1 MFERSDPHAG
11 LTPEEFR
18 RFVVAWSLDR
28 KRVALPISDL
38 WRAVQEYGWL
48 VSYVEFELWLAEQQD
63 MVEDAPAGGKRL
75 CAGYRLQRN
84 IDLPEPGRITSEGG
98 HKILEE
104 HGSLR
109 RLMAY
114 AEDAVREEG
123 KALYAYRETQNQTFN
138 LTSIPVFTSS
148 DQFVRLATEDTPDF
162 CKNLGSGKRAVYYG
176 FPLVLDWVESRDG
189 TFSDFKVVPVFVSR
203 MEAQIQPDRTIL
215 QLEHTWPR
223 LNPEIVSRSQP
234 LDRQYLIQ
242 TLDAGQ
248 DAYES
253 LDARFKLVASALPQY
268 RMVDNISMYALRP
281 LLSLSTMNVEDA
293 GIYNI
298 GGLFLGGADTYTQG
312 LVRELGELKQIRE
325 ETLASTSLAPFVR
338 SLRENQSKTEPDK
351 RGVPILPNPEGS
363 TLNLEQNSAVSR
375 VGEHSL
381 SIVTGPPG
389 TGKSQ
394 VVLSL
399 LATSALKGESVLFA
413 SKNRKA
419 IQVVAE
425 RIRESTG
432 TNRSLMLLGGDH
444 DKETQADLANLANL
458 PPRTNQAGSQEI
470 EAVFQEMLDDILR
483 LEKQIDVVAGLQ
495 VEKQDVT
502 ERLEGIQN
510 NFLGTAPSL
519 GEVDLNQIAGP
530 LVEFFKQFNALENRL
545 VKGPRFIAVWR
556 LKRLSPK
563 FSPRVEGVNHALA
576 AQKIPLELKWPLNPD
591 EVPTFR
597 ELIDQLVYYLKL
609 QDESQGIHES
619 LNKAGSPEALYEKLQ
634 TSQQELS
641 KLAAT
646 VLKQRLQQISFEG
659 DKGLEL
665 NDALLEV
672 QNFFGPGRRR
682 LENPTRRDEF
692 ARAFR
697 TLLNALPCWAV
708 TNLSA
713 CGRIPLAPNLFDLVV
728 LDEASQCDI
737 LSSLP
742 LLYRA
747 RRAVVIGDP
756 MQLSQISKL
765 TPDVEN
771 SLLQHHQLTSS
782 RYDHLHSS
790 RNSLYDA
797 ARRVT
802 PQSGSTFL
810 ARHYRCHPGVISF
823 ANSAHWYD
831 QRLEV
836 FTDEKT
842 LKRPDYW
849 QAGIEWVDVSGPPAA
864 QTKYFLP
871 AEVQKVAE
879 LVGDLLNRQ
888 GYQGT
893 VGVVSPFRMMADRIR
908 AEVER
913 TVDARFIQ
921 AASFESQTAHGF
933 QGDER
938 DVIFYAMGIHP
949 EMPKGSS
956 WFVAENSNLFNVA
969 LSRARAAFIVV
980 GDRSAVSNFSH
991 QGRPVSYLRDF
1002 IEYVHGL
1009 QSNDQNDSDVSSDQA
1024 PNFTP
1029 QQLWEK
1035 RFYEDVLVPLGAPVV
1050 SQYPLGPYKLD
1061 FALLRTGKNRKLDI
1075 EVDGVRWHRDAAGNR
1090 LRHDLDRDVYVRSQD
1105 GGQWD
1110 VMRFWVYEI
1119 SENLEAC
1126 KTRIQQ
1132 WMNSSN

>member
-1 MFERSDPHAG
+1 MIEQPGVHTGLSD
-11 LTPEEFR
+11 EEFL
-18 RFVVAWSLDR
+18 RFVVAWTLDR
-28 KRVALPISDL
+28 KRVALPVSDL
-38 WRAVQEYGWL
+38 WRVVQEYGWS
-48 VSYVEFELWLAEQQD
+48 VSYVDFELWLYEQQD
-63 MVEDAPAGGKRL
+63 MVEDAPSGGKRL
-75 CAGYRLQRN
+75 CAGYRL
-84 IDLPEPGRITSEGG
+84 IKGIELPEPGRVATEEG
-98 HKILEE
+98 HTILEE

-114 AEDAVREEG
+114 AEDVVREEG

-138 LTSIPVFTSS
+138 LTSIPVFTSP
-148 DQFVRLATEDTPDF
+148 DQFVRLTAEDTPDF
-162 CKNLGSGKRAVYYG
+162 CRNLGAGKRAVYYG
-176 FPLVLDWVESRDG
+176 FPLLLDWVESRDG

-215 QLEHTWPR
+215 QLEHSWPR
-223 LNPEIVSRSQP
+223 LNPEIVSRSKP

-242 TLDAGQ
+242 TLDAGE

-253 LDARFKLVASALPQY
+253 LESRIKLIASALPQY
-268 RMVDNISMYALRP
+268 RVVDNISMYTLRP
-281 LLSLSTMNVEDA
+281 TLPLSTMNGEDS

-298 GGLFLGGADTYTQG
+298 GGIFLGGADTYTQG
-312 LVRELGELKQIRE
+312 LIRELGALKQIRE

-338 SLRENQSKTEPDK
+338 SLRENQSKANSDNK
-351 RGVPILPNPEGS
+351 WVPILPNSEGA
-363 TLNLEQNSAVSR
+363 TLNLEQHSAVKR
-375 VGEHSL
+375 VQDHTL

-399 LATSALKGESVLFA
+399 LATAALKGESVLFA

-419 IQVVAE
+419 IQVVAD

-432 TNRSLMLLGGDH
+432 STRSLMLLGGEY
-444 DKETQADLANLANL
+444 DKETQANLANISNL
-458 PPRTNQAGSQEI
+458 PPRIDQTSRQEI
-470 EAVFQEMLDDILR
+470 ELVFQEALDNLTNLDQKLDTI
-483 LEKQIDVVAGLQ
+483 AGL
-495 VEKQDVT
+495 ELKKQEIH
-502 ERLEGIQN
+502 ERLKEIQN
-510 NFLGTAPSL
+510 DLLGKGNVI
-519 GEVDLNQIAGP
+519 GEVDLNAIAGP
-530 LVEFFKQFNALENRL
+530 LVVLFKDFNSLGNRL
-545 VKGPRFIAVWR
+545 EQGPMFVCKWK
-556 LKRLSPK
+556 LKKVSTK
-563 FSPRVEGVNHALA
+563 FSQQVEGLNQELA
-576 AQKIPLELKWPLNPD
+576 SQQIPLVLKWPLHP
-591 EVPTFR
+591 EEIPAFR
-597 ELIDQLVYYLKL
+597 SMIFNLIDYLKL
-609 QDESQGIHES
+609 KDENQEVLDS
-619 LNKAGSPEALYEKLQ
+619 LKKQGSPEALFEKIKE
-634 TSQQELS
+634 SQQELS
-641 KLAAT
+641 KLSST
-646 VLKQRLQQISFEG
+646 VLKQRMQHISFEG
-659 DKGLEL
+659 DEGIEL

-672 QNFFGPGRRR
+672 QNFMGPGRRR
-682 LENPTRRDEF
+682 LENQNRRDTF
-692 ARAFR
+692 AKAFR
-697 TLLNALPCWAV
+697 TLLNSLPCWAV

-713 CGRIPLAPNLFDLVV
+713 CGRVPLSPNLFDLVV

-765 TPDVEN
+765 SADVEN

-802 PQSGSTFL
+802 PQSASTFL
-810 ARHYRCHPGVISF
+810 ARHYRCHPGVINF

-836 FTDEKT
+836 FTDEKV
-842 LKRPDYW
+842 LKRPEYW
-849 QAGIEWVDVSGPPAA
+849 QAGIEWVDVSGPPAP
-864 QTKYFLP
+864 QSKYFLP
-871 AEVQKVAE
+871 AEVQKVTE

-893 VGVVSPFRMMADRIR
+893 VGVVSPFRLMADRIR
-908 AEVER
+908 TEVER

-980 GDRSAVSNFSH
+980 GDQNAVSNFSY
-991 QGRPVSYLRDF
+991 QGRPVSYLQDF
-1002 IEYVHGL
+1002 MTYV
-1009 QSNDQNDSDVSSDQA
+1009 DSLKTDDHSDPKTPSAQTPKFA
-1024 PNFTP
+1024 PE
-1029 QQLWEK
+1029 QLWEK
-1035 RFYEDVLVPLGAPVV
+1035 RFYEDVLLPLGAPVV

-1061 FALLRTGKNRKLDI
+1061 FALLRKGKSRKLDI
-1075 EVDGVRWHRDAAGNR
+1075 EVDGVRWHQDSAGNR

-1119 SENLEAC
+1119 NENLEAC

-1132 WMNSSN
+1132 WMNSSE